1 MRLIVKWFQRG
12 QFKISTLERGW
23 VSKTID
29 LVIYII
35 LETEDK
41 PSEEREQYQYWGQG
55 CNAFLLPLHY
65 HDKHGMLATASEQ
78 PQRLLM
84 TSESNSEASITYENI
99 LSWALNASTA

>member
-1 MRLIVKWFQRG
+1 MLVVSETICDFI
-12 QFKISTLERGW
+12 FKVNSLNYPG
-23 VSKTID
+23 VNVHDAS
-29 LVIYII
+29 
-35 LETEDK
+35 
-41 PSEEREQYQYWGQG
+41 
-55 CNAFLLPLHY
+55 NAFLLPLHY